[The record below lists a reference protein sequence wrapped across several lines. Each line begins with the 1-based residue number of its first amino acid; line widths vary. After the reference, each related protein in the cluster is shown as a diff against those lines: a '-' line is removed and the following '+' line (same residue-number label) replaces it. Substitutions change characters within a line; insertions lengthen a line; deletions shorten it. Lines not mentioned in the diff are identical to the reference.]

1 MSVWRFRRRQYIR
14 VSFGSFRSC
23 KNAGVVVEKE
33 PIADNSLDGDTDENH
48 LTRERSIFRTEAR
61 QHYIENQE
69 KVILPRLLS
78 EKLFTIL
85 WILALLLAALGS
97 AITFWPLI
105 EQLRWG

>member
-1 MSVWRFRRRQYIR
+1 
-14 VSFGSFRSC
+14 
-23 KNAGVVVEKE
+23 VENE
-33 PIADNSLDGDTDENH
+33 PIADNSMDGETGDNH

-78 EKLFTIL
+78 ERLFTIL

-97 AITFWPLI
+97 VVALWPLF